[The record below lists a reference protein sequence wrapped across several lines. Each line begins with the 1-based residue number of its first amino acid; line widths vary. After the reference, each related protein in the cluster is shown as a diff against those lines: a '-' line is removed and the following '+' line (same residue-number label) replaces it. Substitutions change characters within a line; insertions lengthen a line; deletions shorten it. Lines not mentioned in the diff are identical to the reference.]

1 MANIRI
7 VIIKLGAKGDV
18 VRTLPILE
26 ALKKKYKNC
35 EITWITKENALEIF
49 NNNRGV
55 DKLVAIEDE
64 KEVRELCNNKE
75 FDLLI
80 NLDVEK
86 EACSLADKIKA
97 DEKKGFF
104 LDESGYA
111 MAYNLGAEYYLST
124 IFSDDLKKA
133 NTKTYQEMMFSACD
147 LVFEGEKPHIYL
159 SEKEKEYREKFI
171 ADNNLEGKRIIGIH
185 IGSGKRWPSK
195 SWHVDNIVRFIQK
208 AKKKGYEIILF
219 SGLEDEKRNME
230 INRGLDELNINICHN
245 NPNNT
250 DREFYR
256 LINVCDCVVSGDSYA
271 MHVSMALGKKTVGLF
286 FCTSPWEVESYDLLT
301 KITSS
306 QLNSFFP
313 ERMNVYDEELTKSIG
328 EEEVLKAIKNCIS

>member
-1 MANIRI
+1 MVNIRI

-104 LDESGYA
+104 LDESGY
-111 MAYNLGAEYYLST
+111 
-124 IFSDDLKKA
+124 
-133 NTKTYQEMMFSACD
+133 
-147 LVFEGEKPHIYL
+147 
-159 SEKEKEYREKFI
+159 
-171 ADNNLEGKRIIGIH
+171 
-185 IGSGKRWPSK
+185 
-195 SWHVDNIVRFIQK
+195 
-208 AKKKGYEIILF
+208 
-219 SGLEDEKRNME
+219 
-230 INRGLDELNINICHN
+230 
-245 NPNNT
+245 
-250 DREFYR
+250 
-256 LINVCDCVVSGDSYA
+256 
-271 MHVSMALGKKTVGLF
+271 
-286 FCTSPWEVESYDLLT
+286 
-301 KITSS
+301 
-306 QLNSFFP
+306 
-313 ERMNVYDEELTKSIG
+313 
-328 EEEVLKAIKNCIS
+328 